1 MPDITVEEFAQDV
14 GVSVKRIQEQLVE
27 AGLSNKN
34 AEDVISDVEKSK
46 LLSFLR
52 KKHGKDSGDG
62 PRKITLRRKT
72 ISELKVPVASQ
83 GRAKPR
89 SKTVS
94 IEFRKRRTYAKR
106 SDLTDTAKEE
116 KKVKASEEKIQEPEI
131 ESSEAKNDELP
142 IKKEVADNK
151 PERVVD
157 VVQKPEENET
167 INQENLLQGKNEV
180 KSMPIQNLP
189 ESEVK
194 KVTTKDKKKK
204 KEQVHHKREELHV
217 TSKTSGKR
225 RKKTY
230 IKPVIPQQK
239 NKQHG
244 FEKPTAPIVR
254 EVEIPEN
261 ISVSELG
268 QRMSVKGSEVVKILM
283 GLGTMTTI
291 NQIIDQETAILVVEE
306 IGHNGIALK
315 EENIEEDLANLI
327 QYKDKPKTRPAVI
340 TVMGHVD
347 HGKTTLLDFIRKTK
361 VVDGEAGGITQH
373 IGAYEVETSKGK
385 LTFIDTPG
393 HAAFS
398 SMRAR
403 GANTTDIV
411 VLVVAANDG
420 IKPQTEEAI
429 NHAKAADVSIVVA
442 INKIDL
448 DGADPD
454 KVKGDLAALDL
465 TPDDWGGN
473 TQMVPVSAIK
483 GDGIEDLL
491 ERIALE
497 AEILELKANYEG
509 AAQGVVIES
518 ELDKFKGSVSTFLIQ
533 NGTLKVGDLV
543 VSGNAMGKIKSIV
556 NSDGNKIKQAGPS
569 AAVEVLG
576 LNSVPTAGDQFQVV
590 KNDKQAREISEYRTS
605 KEKEKKLLKQKDES
619 VGDLFETLGQET
631 KKVLNV
637 IVKTDVG
644 GTCEAVV
651 AALHD
656 LGNDKAKVKLVS
668 SGVGGISESDA
679 NLAVAVESIILGFN
693 VRADNAAKKII
704 EEENIPLSYHSI
716 IYELLDDVKARM
728 SGLLDPI
735 IKEEILGT
743 SEVLEVFNSPKF
755 GQVAGC
761 NVIEGNVLRN
771 KPVRVL
777 RDDIVI
783 FEGELN
789 SLRRFKEDVNEVKN
803 GNECGMGIK
812 NYKDI
817 KPGDKIE
824 VFDRKEEAQQI

>member
-1 MPDITVEEFAQDV
+1 MAITVKDFAKTLKISD
-14 GVSVKRIQEQLVE
+14 KALVDRMQK
-27 AGLSNKN
+27 AGLSHSKSSDEITASDKQALLKFLKGTKTQSKSVKSESGVTVTSKGKSSSAISSNKSY
-34 AEDVISDVEKSK
+34 SDN
-46 LLSFLR
+46 
-52 KKHGKDSGDG
+52 
-62 PRKITLRRKT
+62 
-72 ISELKVPVASQ
+72 
-83 GRAKPR
+83 
-89 SKTVS
+89 
-94 IEFRKRRTYAKR
+94 IEAKR
-106 SDLTDTAKEE
+106 AA
-116 KKVKASEEKIQEPEI
+116 ASEQ
-131 ESSEAKNDELP
+131 L
-142 IKKEVADNK
+142 
-151 PERVVD
+151 
-157 VVQKPEENET
+157 
-167 INQENLLQGKNEV
+167 
-180 KSMPIQNLP
+180 
-189 ESEVK
+189 
-194 KVTTKDKKKK
+194 
-204 KEQVHHKREELHV
+204 KEQQTKREEQLKAATKQKQEQRNKFAKKNEEKQNTQPV
-217 TSKTSGKR
+217 NVKDQLSSAVSAYKR
-225 RKKTY
+225 KEGSNFEDSQHQFEAPKELIKKD
-230 IKPVIPQQK
+230 I
-239 NKQHG
+239 
-244 FEKPTAPIVR
+244 
-254 EVEIPEN
+254 EIPSN
-261 ISVSELG
+261 IQVGELAKL
-268 QRMSVKGSEVVKILM
+268 MAVKGGEVVKNLM
-283 GLGTMTTI
+283 SLGVIATL
-291 NQIIDQETAILVVEE
+291 NDFIDQETAILVVEE
-306 IGHNGIALK
+306 IGHNGIAI
-315 EENIEEDLANLI
+315 EEEDLEEDLANLI
-327 QYKDKPKTRPAVI
+327 QYKDEPKSRPAVI

-429 NHAKAADVSIVVA
+429 NHAKAAGVSIVVA
-442 INKIDL
+442 INKIDI
-448 DGADPD
+448 DGADAE
-454 KVKGDLAALDL
+454 KVKGDLAAKDL

-473 TQMVPVSAIK
+473 TQMVPVSALK
-483 GDGIEDLL
+483 GDGVDDLL

-497 AEILELKANYEG
+497 AEILELKAHYDG

-518 ELDKFKGSVSTFLIQ
+518 ELDKFRGAVSTFLIQ

-556 NSDGNKIKQAGPS
+556 NSDGDKIKQAGPS
-569 AAVEVLG
+569 AAIEVLG

-590 KNDKQAREISEYRTS
+590 KNDKQAREIAEYRST

-619 VGDLFETLGQET
+619 VGDLFETLGQEA

-644 GTCEAVV
+644 GTCEAIL

-656 LGNDKAKVKLVS
+656 LGNEKAKVKIVS

-704 EEENIPLSYHSI
+704 EDEVIPLSYHSI

-735 IKEEILGT
+735 IKEEIVGT
-743 SEVLEVFNSPKF
+743 AEVLEVFNSPKF

-817 KPGDKIE
+817 KVGDKIE
-824 VFDRKEEAQQI
+824 VFDRKEEAQTI

>member
-1 MPDITVEEFAQDV
+1 MAITVKDFAKTLKISD
-14 GVSVKRIQEQLVE
+14 KALVDRMQK
-27 AGLSNKN
+27 AGLSHSKASDEITASDKQALLKFLKGTKTQSKSVKSESGVTVTSKGKSSSAISSNKSY
-34 AEDVISDVEKSK
+34 SDN
-46 LLSFLR
+46 
-52 KKHGKDSGDG
+52 
-62 PRKITLRRKT
+62 
-72 ISELKVPVASQ
+72 
-83 GRAKPR
+83 
-89 SKTVS
+89 
-94 IEFRKRRTYAKR
+94 IEAKR
-106 SDLTDTAKEE
+106 AA
-116 KKVKASEEKIQEPEI
+116 ASEQ
-131 ESSEAKNDELP
+131 L
-142 IKKEVADNK
+142 
-151 PERVVD
+151 
-157 VVQKPEENET
+157 
-167 INQENLLQGKNEV
+167 
-180 KSMPIQNLP
+180 
-189 ESEVK
+189 
-194 KVTTKDKKKK
+194 
-204 KEQVHHKREELHV
+204 KEQQTKREEQLKAATKQKQEQRNKFAKKNEEKQNTQPV
-217 TSKTSGKR
+217 NVKDQLSSAVSAYKR
-225 RKKTY
+225 KEGSNFEDSQHQFEAPKELIKKD
-230 IKPVIPQQK
+230 I
-239 NKQHG
+239 
-244 FEKPTAPIVR
+244 
-254 EVEIPEN
+254 EIPSN
-261 ISVSELG
+261 IQVGELAKL
-268 QRMSVKGSEVVKILM
+268 MAVKGGEVVKNLM
-283 GLGTMTTI
+283 SLGVIATL
-291 NQIIDQETAILVVEE
+291 NDFIDQETAILVVEE
-306 IGHNGIALK
+306 IGHNGIAI
-315 EENIEEDLANLI
+315 EEEDLEEDLANLI
-327 QYKDKPKTRPAVI
+327 QYKDEPKSRPAVI

-429 NHAKAADVSIVVA
+429 NHAKAAGVSIVVA
-442 INKIDL
+442 INKIDI
-448 DGADPD
+448 DGADAE
-454 KVKGDLAALDL
+454 KVKGDLAAKDL

-473 TQMVPVSAIK
+473 TQMVPVSALK
-483 GDGIEDLL
+483 GDGVDDLI

-497 AEILELKANYEG
+497 AEILELKAHYDG

-518 ELDKFKGSVSTFLIQ
+518 ELDKFRGAVSTFLIQ

-556 NSDGNKIKQAGPS
+556 NSDGDKIKQAGPS
-569 AAVEVLG
+569 AAIEVLG

-590 KNDKQAREISEYRTS
+590 KNDKQAREIAEYRST

-619 VGDLFETLGQET
+619 VGDLFETLGQEA

-644 GTCEAVV
+644 GTCEAIL

-656 LGNDKAKVKLVS
+656 LGNEKAKVKIVS

-704 EEENIPLSYHSI
+704 EDEVIPLSYHSI

-735 IKEEILGT
+735 IKEEIVGT
-743 SEVLEVFNSPKF
+743 AEVLEVFNSPKF

-817 KPGDKIE
+817 KVGDKIE
-824 VFDRKEEAQQI
+824 VFDRKEEAQTI